1 MRQSNIWQMFWE
13 KNMNVCKEIIINV
26 PMIFIEELRL
36 YWQTKSDSI
45 NRVGQMLYLCCQ
57 LINNRGN
64 LFDCWWLLCICLKVL
79 IETLLES
86 EYSVIKSLS
95 MKEAT
100 KWLWYDPLVNYRD
113 SFHSI
118 IVVLCC
124 QTIQSR
130 RNIIDTNYG
139 VDVTELEWVLNAN
152 IWLVFLGLLVNI

>member
-1 MRQSNIWQMFWE
+1 MICIVVGFC
-13 KNMNVCKEIIINV
+13 VCLN
-26 PMIFIEELRL
+26 
-36 YWQTKSDSI
+36 
-45 NRVGQMLYLCCQ
+45 
-57 LINNRGN
+57 
-64 LFDCWWLLCICLKVL
+64 VL
-79 IETLLES
+79 IETLLEL

-130 RNIIDTNYG
+130 RNIIDTNYSVG
-139 VDVTELEWVLNAN
+139 VTEIEWVLNAN
-152 IWLVFLGLLVNI
+152 MWLVFLGLFINVRFISWFLLVILREFEYRNQALGIGIRRASPRSRKSNIVVALE